1 MTARDDHGVIGD
13 ITKVERLMLSLPDIA
28 EACARETAVR
38 PMTPADATAM
48 AATLR
53 AVWRI
58 MSRDTPSSQA
68 TGATGT
74 DG

>member
-1 MTARDDHGVIGD
+1 MSGQADKGVIGD
-13 ITKVERLMLSLPDIA
+13 ITRVERLMMSLPDIA
-28 EACARETAVR
+28 KAYGQETAVR
-38 PMTPADATAM
+38 PMTPADAAAM
-48 AATLR
+48 AETLR

-58 MSRDTPSSQA
+58 MNRHAPASPV

>member
-1 MTARDDHGVIGD
+1 MIGRDDQAVIGD
-13 ITKVERLMLSLPDIA
+13 ITKIERLMLSLPDIA
-28 EACARETAVR
+28 EATARETAVR
-38 PMTPADATAM
+38 PMTPADAAAM
-48 AATLR
+48 AETLR

-58 MSRDTPSSQA
+58 MSRDASASPV

>member
-1 MTARDDHGVIGD
+1 MTARDDHAVIGD

-28 EACARETAVR
+28 EACAREPAVR
-38 PMTPADATAM
+38 PMTPADAAAM
-48 AATLR
+48 AETLR

-58 MSRDTPSSQA
+58 MSRHAPASPVTD
-68 TGATGT
+68 ATGT

>member
-1 MTARDDHGVIGD
+1 MTARDEHAVIAD

-38 PMTPADATAM
+38 PMTPADAAAM
-48 AATLR
+48 AETLR

-58 MSRDTPSSQA
+58 MSRDTPPSRV